1 MCWLHPCSTG
11 RLFLGNCQQC
21 LSASVVPA
29 GGQQLLLP
37 AQPITAL
44 PIKAALHVLVPPI
57 GDEQM
62 LLSSEAGNSPIL
74 AFDCVL
80 GQASPL
86 WSWTPAGLHL

>member
-11 RLFLGNCQQC
+11 RLFLGSCQQC
-21 LSASVVPA
+21 LTASVVPA

-37 AQPITAL
+37 AL
-44 PIKAALHVLVPPI
+44 PIKAALCVLVPPV
-57 GDEQM
+57 GDKQM

-74 AFDCVL
+74 AFHSVL
-80 GQASPL
+80 GQASLL